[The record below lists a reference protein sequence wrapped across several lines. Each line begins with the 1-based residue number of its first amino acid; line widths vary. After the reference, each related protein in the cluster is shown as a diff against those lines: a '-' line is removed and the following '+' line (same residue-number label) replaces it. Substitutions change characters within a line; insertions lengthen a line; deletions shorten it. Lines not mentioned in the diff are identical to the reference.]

1 MWNLCFFEQF
11 HQTVPCTTNSKNSRL
26 GVSSLEILRN
36 SYCIRT
42 YEIVCS
48 ILQTCTTFQSSAV
61 LNLSIKSTIRLCSSR
76 YIHRKKHQIP
86 YASIAAFVSTLFPL
100 FRHFSPYYRP
110 NDMNSKNFLFFLLRF
125 VSYVQKLSKT
135 IENTTFLAITLQVID
150 VRDRRADEHN
160 FYMASLKK

>member
-1 MWNLCFFEQF
+1 MEFVLLW
-11 HQTVPCTTNSKNSRL
+11 TIPSDCTTDSKNSRL
-26 GVSSLEILRN
+26 VVSPLEILRN

-42 YEIVCS
+42 YE

-61 LNLSIKSTIRLCSSR
+61 LNLSIKSTFRLCSSR

-125 VSYVQKLSKT
+125 VSYVQKLSKI